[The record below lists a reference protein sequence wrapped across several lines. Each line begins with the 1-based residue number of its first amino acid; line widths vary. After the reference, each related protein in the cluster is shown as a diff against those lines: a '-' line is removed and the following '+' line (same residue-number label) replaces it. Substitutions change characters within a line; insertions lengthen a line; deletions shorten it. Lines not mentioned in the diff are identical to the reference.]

1 MSDDAITRTHPA
13 GPALGRMIALLT
25 LAAALI
31 ALPFVVQALGQP
43 ALVPL
48 ATRVLI
54 YAIAAASLNL
64 ALGFGGMVSFGH
76 AAFFG
81 IGGYVVGILYRT
93 YVDDALFLGFNP
105 GTDQLLNTLPPALL
119 IGGLAA

>member
-1 MSDDAITRTHPA
+1 MSENAITRTDSA
-13 GPALGRMIALLT
+13 APALGRIVALLA

-31 ALPFVVQALGQP
+31 ALPFIVKALGQP

-64 ALGFGGMVSFGH
+64 ALGFGGMVSRC
-76 AAFFG
+76 
-81 IGGYVVGILYRT
+81 V
-93 YVDDALFLGFNP
+93 
-105 GTDQLLNTLPPALL
+105 
-119 IGGLAA
+119 